1 MTQTKPTIFANK
13 KSRWWWYS
21 WYTDSGRVQKS
32 LKPLGLSQAEYTR
45 EEAERIFFQHI
56 GFLPAKDDPGE
67 IGSLARLKTDMLKRL
82 EVENR
87 RASTIKEFRIALDHL
102 TETLGPDYP
111 VQRVVKSDWLLIRQK
126 LIDKGDSPYTIN
138 KIGSYLKAVFSRL
151 IDDELIDR
159 NPFAKFARIEEPR
172 TDANYLSKDEL
183 RAFLAATERS
193 ADIPGKKIAQILAL
207 TGRRLTEVLEI
218 RSDEIDLIKGRMLIM
233 NVKHRAKR
241 KQWVPIPP
249 DEHFVIEEEEYN
261 ISVRRNLAWFLE
273 QSDSETPLKTY
284 HPDTVSHRIKSWLKE
299 IGRGDLHAHDLR
311 HTYITLMGETVELW
325 KLQKLVDHS
334 SITVTEKYFHKTAE
348 ETDGRGL
355 GL

>member
-1 MTQTKPTIFANK
+1 MTQSKPTIFANK

-32 LKPLGLSQAEYTR
+32 LKPLGLSQADYTR

-56 GFLPAKDDPGE
+56 GLLPAEQDRGE
-67 IGSLARLKTDMLKRL
+67 AGTLARLKTDMLRRL

-87 RASTIKEFRIALDHL
+87 RKSTIREYRIALEHMIAA
-102 TETLGPDYP
+102 LGGDYN
-111 VQRVVKSDWLLIRQK
+111 VSEVKKSDWLIIRQR
-126 LIDKGDSPYTIN
+126 LLNDDDSPATVN
-138 KIGSYLKAVFSRL
+138 KIGRHLRGIFARL
-151 IDDELIDR
+151 TDDEIIAK
-159 NPFAKFARIEEPR
+159 NPFARFARIEEPR
-172 TDANYLSKDEL
+172 KNTNYLSKDEL

-193 ADIPGKKIAQILAL
+193 KDIPGKKIAQILAL

-218 RSDEIDLIKGRMLIM
+218 RSDEIDLIKGRMLVM

-249 DEHFVIEEEEYN
+249 DEHFVHEEEEYT

-273 QSDSETPLKTY
+273 QSDSETPLKVY
-284 HPDTVSHRIKSWLKE
+284 HRDTVSHRIKDWLIE
-299 IGRGDLHAHDLR
+299 SGRGDLHAHDLR

-334 SITVTEKYFHKTAE
+334 SITVTERYFHKSADDTE
-348 ETDGRGL
+348 GKGL